1 MADKEKRMLDIQ
13 RGSIVNS
20 KNKTVAKDNWCMV
33 LGCMENHDTFTA
45 VRLTD
50 DQAFKDVLGLK
61 VNIDSDIF
69 GKGVEVYANPFAIL
83 NLKVDWISDVRCP
96 VPMQDY
102 YGVVSTI
109 TNYFMGFLMKTE
121 DGHFAMDIPYL
132 QNPLYPI
139 MMGMVNINQAHD
151 MEINSRIKMAERRKK
166 KEEEEEQK
174 KITSIKKVISKT
186 RNTSQPINIIKQFD
200 ELGVYKLDT
209 QKRIE
214 AIFAA
219 FDKWLAAGERLS
231 IPHAYEIMFNNR
243 TPSRMHSG
251 KSAVTKEQFAY
262 IMNANTA
269 DIVNSFGIVPSL
281 ASGLR
286 RKANAIF
293 TGKRDSKI
301 TTATNSEVTE
311 FIKEQSESGLQKKE
325 IIQRLKEH
333 FKMPL
338 YKAKEE
344 YAKYIHN
351 GDRESYIRP
360 NNNVDDR
367 LLNILDTKTFKCL
380 KDHDRI
386 INLITEYSSKATK
399 IHDGSLVVDS
409 GDTFIDIL
417 VTIAIEKSI
426 NSWKWFEFL
435 YRPECKHMAAWL
447 DINPIGVIANYY
459 QDKSMPTQSI
469 VTSAWFLAKIVA
481 YYAGI
486 SNDEKLGLLKICN
499 GESNDPNVID
509 IHTRIAASNSTNVIS
524 KNMKSSISNHLGFD
538 ISRVLEV
545 AESAKYNISNLPD
558 YDEIK
563 RILISK

>member
-1 MADKEKRMLDIQ
+1 
-13 RGSIVNS
+13 
-20 KNKTVAKDNWCMV
+20 
-33 LGCMENHDTFTA
+33 
-45 VRLTD
+45 
-50 DQAFKDVLGLK
+50 
-61 VNIDSDIF
+61 
-69 GKGVEVYANPFAIL
+69 
-83 NLKVDWISDVRCP
+83 
-96 VPMQDY
+96 
-102 YGVVSTI
+102 
-109 TNYFMGFLMKTE
+109 
-121 DGHFAMDIPYL
+121 
-132 QNPLYPI
+132 
-139 MMGMVNINQAHD
+139 
-151 MEINSRIKMAERRKK
+151 
-166 KEEEEEQK
+166 
-174 KITSIKKVISKT
+174 
-186 RNTSQPINIIKQFD
+186 
-200 ELGVYKLDT
+200 
-209 QKRIE
+209 
-214 AIFAA
+214 
-219 FDKWLAAGERLS
+219 
-231 IPHAYEIMFNNR
+231 
-243 TPSRMHSG
+243 MHSG

-281 ASGLR
+281 ASALR

-301 TTATNSEVTE
+301 TTAANSEITE

-325 IIQRLKEH
+325 IIQRLKER

-545 AESAKYNISNLPD
+545 AESVKYNISNLPD
-558 YDEIK
+558 YNEIK

>member
-1 MADKEKRMLDIQ
+1 MAEKENRMLDIQ

-20 KNKTVAKDNWCMV
+20 KNKTVGKDNWCMV

-50 DQAFKDVLGLK
+50 DQAFKEVLGLK

-69 GKGVEVYANPFAIL
+69 GKDAEVYANPFAIL
-83 NLKVDWISDVRCP
+83 NLKVDWIDEVRSP
-96 VPMQDY
+96 VPMQEY
-102 YGVVSTI
+102 YGVVSSI
-109 TNYFMGFLMKTE
+109 MNYFMGFLIKTE
-121 DGHFAMDIPYL
+121 DGHFEMDIPYL
-132 QNPLYPI
+132 QNPLFPI

-151 MEINSRIKMAERRKK
+151 MEINSRIKMAERKKK

-174 KITSIKKVISKT
+174 KITSIKKVIRKT
-186 RNTSQPINIIKQFD
+186 KNTQHVDIIKQFD

-269 DIVNSFGIVPSL
+269 DIVDSFGIVQSL
-281 ASGLR
+281 ASSLR

-301 TTATNSEVTE
+301 TTAANSEITE
-311 FIKEQSESGLQKKE
+311 FIKEQSKSGLQKKE

-351 GDRESYIRP
+351 GDRESYVRP

-386 INLITEYSSKATK
+386 INLITEHSSKATK
-399 IHDGSLVVDS
+399 IHDGSFVVDS

-435 YRPECKHMAAWL
+435 YRDECKHMAAWL
-447 DINPIGVIANYY
+447 DIHTVGEIAQYY
-459 QDKSMPTQSI
+459 QDKAMSAQSI
-469 VTSAWFLAKIVA
+469 ITSAWFLAKIVA

-486 SNDEKLGLLKICN
+486 GNAEKLGLLKICN
-499 GESNDPNVID
+499 GESNDPNKINVL
-509 IHTRIAASNSTNVIS
+509 TRIAASNSTNVIS
-524 KNMKSSISNHLGFD
+524 KNMKTSITNHLGFD
-538 ISRVLEV
+538 ISKVLEV
-545 AESAKYNISNLPD
+545 AESAKYSITDLPD
-558 YDEIK
+558 YDDIK
-563 RILISK
+563 RILTSRG